1 MIIMLHDTLRPHLQ
15 KPKPTKGY
23 KTTKPWNP
31 FVGCGFDCTYC
42 KPSFGALLKWVGGMH
57 HCTRCQEYLPH
68 EHPERLSRIPSDK
81 AIFVCEDGDISFA
94 KPDYM
99 AKVFQ
104 AISDPKFAGRT
115 WFVQSKNPKC
125 LEQYLG
131 LIPRNTYLVT
141 TLETN
146 RDQGYGEISKAPLPS
161 ARFKDFS
168 HLDWEKKI
176 VTVEPVMDFD
186 LEVLRDWIVSIS
198 PATVFIG
205 YNSKPDKVSI
215 PEPDKMK
222 LLCLIDELEK
232 RDIHVLTKEMRDC
245 KFVKKA
251 YKDFLE
257 LKNYT
262 IGNL

>member
-1 MIIMLHDTLRPHLQ
+1 LSPTTTPYNIRLYNEQ
-15 KPKPTKGY
+15 PKPTTEY
-23 KTTKPWNP
+23 KTTKSWNP

-42 KPSFGALLKWVGGMH
+42 KPSFGALLKWVGGMQ
-57 HCTRCQEYLPH
+57 HCPKCQQYLPH

-99 AKVFQ
+99 AKVFH

-115 WFVQSKNPKC
+115 WFVQSKNPRC

-161 ARFKDFS
+161 IRFKDFS
-168 HLDWEKKI
+168 NLKWEKKI
-176 VTVEPVMDFD
+176 VTVEPIMDFD
-186 LEVLRDWIVSIS
+186 LEILRDWIESIS
-198 PATVFIG
+198 PAAVFIG
-205 YNSKPDKVSI
+205 YNSKPNQVSI

-222 LLCLIDELEK
+222 ILSLINDLEK
-232 RDIHVLTKEMRDC
+232 SGIRVLTKEMRDSR
-245 KFVKKA
+245 FVKNA
-251 YKDFLE
+251 YRDFIE
-257 LKNYT
+257 
-262 IGNL
+262 